1 MLQIF
6 ALELRAQEK
15 SPNFSPLKI
24 KESLAL
30 LFTATSANSGN
41 RSSGLSLTSSMSGAG
56 SGSGIMPIMTLLDVA
71 VDLPVLS
78 LPSVVSPALIRCLQ
92 AATVPYTVSRGGR
105 SSSTGEREG
114 ERERETDRQSDCYDY
129 EFYYEH
135 THSILHFY
143 SLLLFSHLNIFHV
156 SSPFLTI

>member
-24 KESLAL
+24 KELLAL

-41 RSSGLSLTSSMSGAG
+41 RSSGLSFQSSMSGAG

-105 SSSTGEREG
+105 SSSTGERER
-114 ERERETDRQSDCYDY
+114 ERERNRQ
-129 EFYYEH
+129 
-135 THSILHFY
+135 TIRLLRLRIL
-143 SLLLFSHLNIFHV
+143 L
-156 SSPFLTI
+156 